1 MGKAPHEEEAADDE
15 EGHQIVMPF
24 VFEEGLLH
32 HIFLYSFLDTY
43 RCKYL
48 YGLPNDYLSAY
59 RQTTV
64 LTTTLIILIN
74 CFLPCTII

>member
-1 MGKAPHEEEAADDE
+1 MSKAPHEEEAADNE
-15 EGHQIVMPF
+15 EGPQIVMPF
-24 VFEEGLLH
+24 VSEEGLLH
-32 HIFLYSFLDTY
+32 PIFLYSFLDTY

-64 LTTTLIILIN
+64 LTTTLIIQIN